1 MPTTLGKRKSNSDGR
16 EWLGK
21 SGVFVIPILVA
32 TSLVVLAINNP
43 LVSVWIS
50 DAARAEFVGATS
62 PSDFDSVP
70 VPKPRVLHAA
80 K

>member
-1 MPTTLGKRKSNSDGR
+1 MPTTLGKGKSNSDGR
-16 EWLGK
+16 EK
-21 SGVFVIPILVA
+21 PGVFVIPILVA
-32 TSLVVLAINNP
+32 TSLVAFAIYHP

-50 DAARAEFVGATS
+50 DAARAEFVGAT
-62 PSDFDSVP
+62 DFDSAS

>member
-1 MPTTLGKRKSNSDGR
+1 MPTTLSKRKSNSDGR
-16 EWLGK
+16 EWL
-21 SGVFVIPILVA
+21 GVFVIPILVA
-32 TSLVVLAINNP
+32 TSLVVLAIYNP

-50 DAARAEFVGATS
+50 DAARAEFVGATG